1 MNIVVNIGN
10 LSLGSG
16 CPVVVQSM
24 TNTDTNDVEA
34 TVAQAKRMV
43 AAGAEMVRITVP
55 TLREV
60 AALEQI
66 KNRLRQDG
74 CNVPLIADV
83 HFSPAVAEACAS
95 IVEKVR
101 INPGNYV
108 DRQSAADENM
118 SDSEYQAALDKMA
131 AKARPLFDICRKHGT
146 TLRIGTNHG
155 SLSRRIIGRYG
166 NTPRAMAQ
174 SAMEWVD
181 ICRQNQFDNIVLS
194 MKSSNVS
201 TMIEA
206 TLLLYSMMADSGA
219 VYPLHLGVT
228 EAGAGLEGRCKSA
241 AGIGALLLQGIGNT
255 IRVSLTE
262 PPENETPFAH
272 CLLRRIELIKKWLQ
286 TGKLPYQLDEHGTI
300 TIHSDATNLD
310 ELIADVASTTAY
322 AHFIKHDKINDLQII
337 NTALDSDSIE
347 QVKEATLQACRIK
360 MSQTEF
366 ISCPSCGRTRYDIMS
381 VLEIVKQRFAHYPGL
396 KIGVMGCIV
405 NGPGEM
411 ADADFGIVGGS
422 EGKVVVYRGKE
433 RLSDNLPLEEALCRL
448 EELCEEWKRNATSTL
463 TPTGRLR
470 SGDSYPRADQK

>member
-1 MNIVVNIGN
+1 MNTIVKIGN
-10 LSLGSG
+10 ISLGSG
-16 CPVVVQSM
+16 CPIVVQSM

-66 KNRLRQDG
+66 KQRLRHDG

-101 INPGNYV
+101 VNPGNYV

-131 AKARPLFDICRKHGT
+131 AKARPLFDICREHGT
-146 TLRIGTNHG
+146 ALRIGTNHG

-166 NTPRAMAQ
+166 NTPLAMAQ
-174 SAMEWVD
+174 SAMEWVK
-181 ICRQNQFDNIVLS
+181 ICQQENFNNVVLS
-194 MKSSNVS
+194 MKASDVH
-201 TMIEA
+201 TMIES
-206 TLLLYSMMADSGA
+206 TLLLHKMMSYTGT

-241 AGIGALLLQGIGNT
+241 AGIGALLLHGIGNT

-272 CLLRRIELIKKWLQ
+272 CLVRRVE
-286 TGKLPYQLDEHGTI
+286 KLKADLSAGQKTYHIDEHRTL
-300 TIHSDATNLD
+300 TVCSDATD
-310 ELIADVASTTAY
+310 KDALIADVASITGYEHYQEKLRDLKIEA
-322 AHFIKHDKINDLQII
+322 AHFDRATLQQ
-337 NTALDSDSIE
+337 IE
-347 QVKEATLQACRIK
+347 ETILQACRIK
-360 MSQTEF
+360 MSRTEF
-366 ISCPSCGRTRYDIMS
+366 ISCPSCGRTRYDIMK
-381 VLEIVKQRFAHYPGL
+381 VLGIVKERFAHYPGL

-411 ADADFGIVGGS
+411 ADADFGIVGGG
-422 EGKVVVYRGKE
+422 EGTVVVYRGKE
-433 RLSDNLPLEEALCRL
+433 RLTDNLPFDEALKIL
-448 EELCEEWKRNATSTL
+448 EQVCEEWHTH
-463 TPTGRLR
+463 R
-470 SGDSYPRADQK
+470 SE

>member
-1 MNIVVNIGN
+1 MDTVVKIGN
-10 LSLGSG
+10 ISLGSG
-16 CPVVVQSM
+16 CPIVVQSM
-24 TNTDTNDVEA
+24 TNTDTNNVEA

-60 AALEQI
+60 ASLEQI
-66 KNRLRQDG
+66 KDRLRHDG

-101 INPGNYV
+101 VNPGNYV

-131 AKARPLFDICRKHGT
+131 AKAKPLFDICREHGT
-146 TLRIGTNHG
+146 ALRIGTNHG

-166 NTPRAMAQ
+166 NTPLAMAQ
-174 SAMEWVD
+174 SAMEWVE
-181 ICRQNQFDNIVLS
+181 ICQQNQFDNIVLS

-206 TLLLYSMMADSGA
+206 TQLLHKMMTASGT

-241 AGIGALLLQGIGNT
+241 AGIGALLLNGIGNT

-272 CLLRRIELIKKWLQ
+272 CLVNRVE
-286 TGKLPYQLDEHGTI
+286 KLKADIGAGQKPYHIDEHRTL
-300 TIHSDATNLD
+300 TVCSDATD
-310 ELIADVASTTAY
+310 KDSLIADVASITGYEHYREKIRNLKIEAANFDRTT
-322 AHFIKHDKINDLQII
+322 LQQLEETI
-337 NTALDSDSIE
+337 
-347 QVKEATLQACRIK
+347 LQACRIK
-360 MSQTEF
+360 MSRTEF

-381 VLEIVKQRFAHYPGL
+381 VLEIVKQRFANYPGL

-411 ADADFGIVGGS
+411 ADADFGIVGGG

-433 RLSDNLPLEEALCRL
+433 RLTDNLPFDEALCKL
-448 EELCEEWKRNATSTL
+448 EELCEEWKRNF
-463 TPTGRLR
+463 RR
-470 SGDSYPRADQK
+470 